1 MEFSTCWNFT
11 FPENNPITIQTVPL
25 IKPRKT
31 RVLNLVDFE
40 MYLLYSSKISQLTD
54 QF

>member
-11 FPENNPITIQTVPL
+11 FPENNPITILTVPL

-31 RVLNLVDFE
+31 GVLNLADFE
-40 MYLLYSSKISQLTD
+40 MYYCCSKISQLTD